1 MTIDMLDFYRRVR
14 KNGILCCF
22 SGPTSQGVLEGIGE
36 ALRIKMEEEEAD
48 QKIARRVFSVF
59 VEQMQNVISHSAEKI
74 KGLPETENE
83 LRYGMVIVGLEGDRF
98 YVRSGNCIRKEEVG
112 PLSEQLRMLR
122 DMNKE
127 ELKAFFKQKR
137 REETQENSK
146 GAGLG
151 IIVTA
156 RNVTAPLEFEI
167 NPLEGD
173 LFFFSL
179 KAII

>member
-14 KNGILCCF
+14 KSGILFCF
-22 SGPTSQGVLEGIGE
+22 SGPASQSVLEGIGE

-48 QKIARRVFSVF
+48 QKVVRRVFSIF

-83 LRYGMVIVGLEGDRF
+83 LRYGMVIVGLEDDRF
-98 YVRSGNCIRKEEVG
+98 YVRSGNCIRKEEVR
-112 PLSEQLRMLR
+112 PLSEQLQMLR
-122 DMNKE
+122 DMSKE

-137 REETQENSK
+137 REEDQEDRK

-151 IIVTA
+151 FIVTA
-156 RNVTAPLEFEI
+156 RNATAPLEFEI

-173 LFFFSL
+173 LCFFSL